1 MVLLIMNKKQLK
13 TLVEVFKIPTSS
25 QIKWKD
31 IESLFLALGCEL
43 SEGSG
48 SRMRVKLN
56 DIRAIFHR
64 PHPSPETNKSA
75 VESVRRF
82 LINAGVQ
89 P

>member
-1 MVLLIMNKKQLK
+1 MNRKQQK
-13 TLVEVFKIPTSS
+13 TLVEIYKIPTSA

-31 IESLFLALGCEL
+31 IESLFNALGCEIT
-43 SEGSG
+43 EGAG
-48 SRMRVKLN
+48 SRIRVKLN

-64 PHPSPETNKSA
+64 PHPKPETNKGM

-82 LINAGVQ
+82 LTNAGVK